1 MPPFLLP
8 GAIELDLNRFPRGA
22 KTSKQCTLEMV
33 TNEAELPMI
42 SIFKQKRVKGWWP
55 FVARDE
61 NDELEVTV
69 RMGKRKGF
77 SSWGLYSL
85 QTLSTPQVPSDPL
98 S

>member
-1 MPPFLLP
+1 
-8 GAIELDLNRFPRGA
+8 
-22 KTSKQCTLEMV
+22 MV

-69 RMGKRKGF
+69 RKGERE
-77 SSWGLYSL
+77 GCCILGAAL
-85 QTLSTPQVPSDPL
+85 CADTLHPPCTPLCHHALEGSEVENVA
-98 S
+98 